1 MAKKSTIEFKKGD
14 STLHYFGFPAD
25 SWSPGGTLFFAAKP
39 QPDDDVTDG
48 SAVIDVHF
56 DDTAIIDSSHEFY
69 DSAFVTYELEFLP
82 DDIKNVSF
90 ADGAGRRIYDAEYQ
104 YIPANG
110 YPETF
115 PGNDQFL
122 EAVIY
127 ADIKRGTTV

>member
-1 MAKKSTIEFKKGD
+1 MARKAKIEFKKGD
-14 STLHYFGFPAD
+14 AVTHYFGFPVD

-48 SAVIDVHF
+48 AAVINANF
-56 DDTAIIDSSHEFY
+56 DDNDIIDSTHSFY
-69 DSAFVTYELEFLP
+69 DPAFVTYELNFVP

-90 ADGAGRRIYDAEYQ
+90 ADGAGQRRYDAEYQ
-104 YIPANG
+104 YIPSGG

-115 PGNDQFL
+115 PGDDNFL
-122 EAVIY
+122 ECIIY